1 MELQEICDQ
10 QEERINALEAENAA
24 LHREVDELRG
34 NLDAQEAWSAN
45 QAVTVKRQKRAADE
59 LVRTIAALV
68 EAAAK

>member
-34 NLDAQEAWSAN
+34 NLDAQEAWSAQ
-45 QAVTVKRQKRAADE
+45 QAA
-59 LVRTIAALV
+59 TINRMKLLANRMV
-68 EAAAK
+68 EFERDVIEVAAK